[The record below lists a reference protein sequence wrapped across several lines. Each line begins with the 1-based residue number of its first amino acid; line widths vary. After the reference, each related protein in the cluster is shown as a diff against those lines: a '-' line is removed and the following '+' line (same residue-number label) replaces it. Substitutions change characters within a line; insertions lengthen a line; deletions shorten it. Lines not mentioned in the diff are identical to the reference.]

1 MASKISAIIILR
13 MQRDLVSLL
22 LKIIGLN
29 IHSFIDLIK
38 SSDQETIIL
47 IKSISFQP
55 NISQSTKR
63 LSMSSM

>member
-47 IKSISFQP
+47 IKSISFQA
-55 NISQSTKR
+55 NINQSTKR

>member
-13 MQRDLVSLL
+13 MQRDSVSLL
-22 LKIIGLN
+22 LN
-29 IHSFIDLIK
+29 DLIK
-38 SSDQETIIL
+38 FSDQETLIL